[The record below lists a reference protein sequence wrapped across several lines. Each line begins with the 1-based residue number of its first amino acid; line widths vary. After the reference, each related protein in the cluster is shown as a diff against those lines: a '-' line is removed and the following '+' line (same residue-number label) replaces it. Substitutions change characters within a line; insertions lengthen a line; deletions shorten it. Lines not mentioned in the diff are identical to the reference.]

1 MRRKFKLRIKMLALA
16 AAGFAFSLP
25 AFADSVNFAAST
37 GNMGSSHIFT
47 VKGGNITATGY
58 SNTGVT
64 SNLYFKNN
72 GGDETGLGLAGM
84 PANEISGT
92 GFVQFGFGSFPTGAN
107 GATQLQLGSVES
119 GESYNVYG
127 SNIAGTQG
135 TLLGSGN
142 SAQTTFTLPTS
153 QPYQYVS
160 VSAPKGNVLVQG
172 IQAATSAVS
181 VPEPGILFL
190 LLTGML
196 GMIGAAALLR
206 R

>member
-1 MRRKFKLRIKMLALA
+1 MRRKFKLRIKLLAL

-25 AFADSVNFAAST
+25 ALADSVNFAAST
-37 GNMGSSHIFT
+37 GNMGKSHVFN
-47 VKGGNITATGY
+47 VNGGNITATGY

-84 PANEISGT
+84 PGNEIGGT
-92 GFVQFGFGSFPTGAN
+92 SFVQFGLGGFLASTN
-107 GATQLQLGSVES
+107 GATQLHLGSVES

-127 SNIAGTQG
+127 SNMAGVQG

-142 SAQTTFTLPTS
+142 PAQTTFTLPAT

-160 VSAPKGNVLVQG
+160 VSASKGNVLVQG
-172 IQAATSAVS
+172 IQTVSSSVS
-181 VPEPGILFL
+181 VPEPGVLRM

>member
-1 MRRKFKLRIKMLALA
+1 MRRKFKLRIKLLAL

-37 GNMGSSHIFT
+37 GSMGKSHVFS
-47 VKGGNITATGY
+47 VNGGNITATGY

-92 GFVQFGFGSFPTGAN
+92 GFVQFGFGSFLAGTN
-107 GATQLQLGSVES
+107 GATQLHLGSVEF

-127 SNIAGTQG
+127 SNMAGVQG

-142 SAQTTFTLPTS
+142 SAQTTFTLPAT
-153 QPYQYVS
+153 QPYQFVS

-172 IQAATSAVS
+172 IQAATSTVS
-181 VPEPGILFL
+181 VPESGILVL